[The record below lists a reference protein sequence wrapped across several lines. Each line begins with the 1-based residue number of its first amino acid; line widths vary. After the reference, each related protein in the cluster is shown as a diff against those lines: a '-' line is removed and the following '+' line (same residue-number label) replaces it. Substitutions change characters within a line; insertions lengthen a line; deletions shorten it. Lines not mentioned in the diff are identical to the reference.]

1 MKREA
6 VIYASLCTQL
16 SIKNRYLTGEKLKG
30 TVWVLNDSE
39 KEIPPL
45 DVSVYLITGDSKKL
59 ISQFRTP
66 VSPAGENSVSGTFES
81 EIEKDIPERFS
92 VQLVCDSCPEYNSEY
107 CFVHN
112 LKETYLPGKKSAASF
127 KEDFSDFLR

>member
-1 MKREA
+1 MNLPPIATVRPVENPLLPLA
-6 VIYASLCTQL
+6 EQL
-16 SIKNRYLTGEKLKG
+16 LRPVAQAAAQPGF
-30 TVWVLNDSE
+30 
-39 KEIPPL
+39 PPL

-66 VSPAGENSVSGTFES
+66 ASPTGENSASGTFES